1 MIFARELPSLFIVEF
16 VYLFVFSF
24 RFFRKTPSPVLA
36 PKEPEKSPERLAK
49 GSKSSKDLKR
59 LVTMVLL
66 FFYFI
71 ANNNEGRYFCE
82 EQSFII
88 SVGKPGFFSLNTSI
102 LFAERL
108 ATHAN
113 FARVYSDLF

>member
-1 MIFARELPSLFIVEF
+1 MIFASELPSLFIVEF
-16 VYLFVFSF
+16 VCLFSSF

-36 PKEPEKSPERLAK
+36 PKEPEKSPERLSK
-49 GSKSSKDLKR
+49 GSKSSKDLKK

-88 SVGKPGFFSLNTSI
+88 SVGKPGFF
-102 LFAERL
+102 
-108 ATHAN
+108 
-113 FARVYSDLF
+113 

>member
-1 MIFARELPSLFIVEF
+1 
-16 VYLFVFSF
+16 
-24 RFFRKTPSPVLA
+24 
-36 PKEPEKSPERLAK
+36 
-49 GSKSSKDLKR
+49 
-59 LVTMVLL
+59 MVLL

-71 ANNNEGRYFCE
+71 AKIEGRYFCE

>member
-1 MIFARELPSLFIVEF
+1 VIFARELPSLFIVEF
-16 VYLFVFSF
+16 VCLFFSF

-108 ATHAN
+108 VTHAN

>member
-1 MIFARELPSLFIVEF
+1 MIFARKLPSLFIVEF
-16 VYLFVFSF
+16 VCLFSSF

-49 GSKSSKDLKR
+49 GSKSSKDLKK

-66 FFYFI
+66 FYFI

-88 SVGKPGFFSLNTSI
+88 SVGKPGFF
-102 LFAERL
+102 
-108 ATHAN
+108 
-113 FARVYSDLF
+113 